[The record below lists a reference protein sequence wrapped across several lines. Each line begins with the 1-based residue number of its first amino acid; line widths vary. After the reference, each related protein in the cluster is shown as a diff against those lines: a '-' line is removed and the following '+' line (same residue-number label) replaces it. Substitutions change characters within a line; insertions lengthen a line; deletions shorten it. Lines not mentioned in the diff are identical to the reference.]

1 MYVFTIILWLL
12 SLLTSSSFLIFFEWN
27 DKWYLILVSVLLL
40 PILYV
45 VWAAILLTIIFIWSL
60 FLSKK
65 KEITKPSKFY
75 YFFVRE
81 VAHQIDLLG
90 RVKVV
95 VRGEEKLPKEK
106 SMIVSNHL
114 SMFDA
119 VCIVDKI
126 KSQPLMCISKMENL
140 RIPICGPFIYNAGFI
155 PLDRSNAQKA
165 VKCIQRAASYI
176 ENDSAHIYI
185 CPEGTRSKSG
195 ELLPFHAG
203 SFKIA
208 TKSNAPIVVCNFK
221 NTDLVHKNFPWKKT
235 VVYLDIIE
243 VIYPEQYKGKNT
255 TQIAEE
261 CSLIIGNFQKK
272 E

>member
-1 MYVFTIILWLL
+1 MYVFTIILWTL
-12 SLLTSSSFLIFFEWN
+12 SILTSSSFLIFLNWYE
-27 DKWYLILVSVLLL
+27 KWYLILTSVILL

-45 VWAAILLTIIFIWSL
+45 IWAAILLSLIFIWSL

-65 KEITKPSKFY
+65 KEINKPSKLY

-95 VRGEEKLPKEK
+95 VNGEEKLPKEK
-106 SMIVSNHL
+106 CMIISNHL

-119 VCIVDKI
+119 VCIVDKF
-126 KSQPLMCISKMENL
+126 KLQPLTCISKMENL

-155 PLDRSNAQKA
+155 ALDRSSAQKA
-165 VKCIQRAASYI
+165 VKSIQKAASFI
-176 ENDSAHIYI
+176 ENDWSHIYI
-185 CPEGTRSKSG
+185 CPEGTRSKDG
-195 ELLPFHAG
+195 TLLPFHAG

-235 VVYLDIIE
+235 VVFLDIIN

-255 TQIAEE
+255 TQITEE
-261 CSLIIGNFQKK
+261 CRTMIENFQKK